1 MTDHDLLR
9 QLRSFVLPFT
19 VAVIIPFLV
28 VGRFR
33 PFGVRLY
40 LPLPFVQIPLS
51 VLLFSGG
58 FLLLVITIR
67 LFIKKGN
74 GTLAPWDPTRRLVTE
89 GVYRRV
95 RNPMISGVLF
105 LLIGEAVLLGSWL
118 LLVWALVFAFVNTL
132 YFRLSEEPGLAKRF
146 GEEYLLY
153 KHNVPMWIPKRKHR
167 TKERHLPL

>member
-1 MTDHDLLR
+1 MTDRDLLR

-40 LPLPFVQIPLS
+40 LPVPFVQVPLS
-51 VLLFSGG
+51 VLLFFGG
-58 FLLLVITIR
+58 LLLLVITIR
-67 LFIKKGN
+67 LFIKIGT
-74 GTLAPWDPTRRLVTE
+74 GTLAPWDPTRKLVTE
-89 GVYRRV
+89 GVYRHV

-105 LLIGEAVLLGSWL
+105 LLIGEAVLFGSWL
-118 LLVWALVFAFVNTL
+118 LLVWALVFALVNTL

-153 KHNVPMWIPKRKHR
+153 KQNVPMWIPRLRHQTKAKRPP
-167 TKERHLPL
+167 T